1 MNDDRLRQLQE
12 RARLATEVGDLL
24 ELLRAHDMGNDY
36 RVTITHHATGSFPL
50 SAIGRE
56 LVQIGRS
63 EKIRMLENQ
72 LERLLGGCNVPKAE
86 PHGGCKCG
94 WSDEPSPDHDEGC
107 PIRTEPSCNPL
118 PG

>member
-1 MNDDRLRQLQE
+1 MNDERLQALKE
-12 RARLATEVGDLL
+12 RARLATDVSDML
-24 ELLRAHDMGNDY
+24 ELLRAHDLGGDY
-36 RVTITHHATGSFPL
+36 RVTITYHPTGTFPL
-50 SAIGRE
+50 SIVARE
-56 LVQIGRS
+56 LAQIGRS

-72 LERLLGGCNVPKAE
+72 LERLLSGCNVPKTE

-107 PIRTEPSCNPL
+107 PIRTEPSCNPS